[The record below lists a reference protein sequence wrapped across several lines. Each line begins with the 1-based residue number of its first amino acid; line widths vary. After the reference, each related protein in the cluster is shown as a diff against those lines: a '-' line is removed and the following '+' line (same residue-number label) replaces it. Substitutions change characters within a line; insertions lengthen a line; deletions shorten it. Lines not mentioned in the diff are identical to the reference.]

1 MSQSASPMA
10 VAASAIEPRLAA
22 PRSRWDRLGI
32 IASLACVVHCLAAPF
47 LLLLL
52 PTLGSMWSHPAAHW
66 VLAALVLPLAGVVV
80 WRGYRLHRKRLAL
93 IAVGLG
99 AVLIV
104 AGLVLP
110 ALPAEGGTSA
120 SAASTAS
127 AESFEFGLVSHGI
140 GEGGTAGAEPTCT
153 ESCCPSLTQDPE
165 TGSLAMSIPPAGIVT
180 LVGSVLLVFAH
191 GINLWGCRCF
201 SQAAANGVGACGC
214 PSNVA

>member
-1 MSQSASPMA
+1 MSQVASPMA
-10 VAASAIEPRLAA
+10 VAASAVEPRLAA
-22 PRSRWDRLGI
+22 PRRRWDRLGI

-66 VLAALVLPLAGVVV
+66 VLAALVLPLAGVVI

-93 IAVGLG
+93 IAVSLG
-99 AVLIV
+99 AALIV

-110 ALPAEGGTSA
+110 ALPAEGGTAA
-120 SAASTAS
+120 SAAS
-127 AESFEFGLVSHGI
+127 AESFQFGLVGHAVSD
-140 GEGGTAGAEPTCT
+140 GETAGAEPACT
-153 ESCCPSLTQDPE
+153 ESCCPSLTPDPE

-201 SQAAANGVGACGC
+201 SQAAASGAGACGC
-214 PSNVA
+214 PA

>member
-1 MSQSASPMA
+1 M
-10 VAASAIEPRLAA
+10 
-22 PRSRWDRLGI
+22 GI

-99 AVLIV
+99 AALIV

-110 ALPAEGGTSA
+110 ALPAEGGTAA
-120 SAASTAS
+120 SAAS
-127 AESFEFGLVSHGI
+127 AESFQFGLVGHAVSD
-140 GEGGTAGAEPTCT
+140 GETAGAEPACT

-201 SQAAANGVGACGC
+201 SQAAAAGACGC
-214 PSNVA
+214 PSDVA